1 MNDKRSTRS
10 MLYLLLLIAVLLA
23 ALWLTDKLE
32 RDTLLL
38 APQLGTVDS
47 GAPRSIPTFTPP
59 GGAYEHSL
67 RLDIQASQPDAPLIF
82 TTGGH
87 TPTLTIGTLYERP
100 LLLDASAPGVT
111 VMRARQIVN
120 GVAGPVVSA
129 SYIVGVENS
138 LPALSII
145 IDPRDLWD
153 AERGILVNTWQ
164 RGREWECPVHV
175 TYVEGTRPGLGQ
187 VQGER
192 GFEIS
197 AGLRIHGD
205 RSVRKRSVRKRFD
218 GAKQSFRLY
227 FRNAYGAARL
237 ESSPFSEHPRQ
248 AQSYKR
254 LLLQAGDRAGRW
266 TLLDEQLM
274 SDVAAEIGGR
284 VARARFVLLFLNGA
298 PWGVYR
304 LSERIDRFFLEDN
317 LRIRSAD
324 LIQDGRAE
332 EGDDVH
338 WNALMDWLAT
348 HDLSDRANYA
358 YIQTQVDVDDFID
371 HAILQMYFGLP
382 ADRFV
387 AVRPRVEGG
396 RWFWLYGDSASE
408 SGILGGNL
416 LSSDLG
422 DVALLQHRL
431 LENPDYRI
439 QFAKRTANLLNTV
452 LAPEVMAMRVDRL
465 AAQLQPDIAHE
476 TDRWPTLTDWEQN
489 VAILRDT
496 LLHRSDEIRQQVL
509 ASSNLSGTAS
519 IEFHST
525 PDGGGNIFIAGHWLP
540 GSPWNGIYFLGTD
553 IHAIA
558 VPVSGYVF
566 ERWEN
571 TAHQSPRSTSIT
583 ITVDGPDTLTARFV
597 PVPQDDPPL
606 RPNDVIIN
614 EYWINDDGT
623 RYTTV
628 GNRPIEQDWLELLVT
643 RPGTVDLRAWRIT
656 DNDTK
661 LGTREGSIILPQFE
675 SLAAVPRGTVILIIA
690 TESNSNAAYFGQDD
704 LDFEDGQMVFYVGNG
719 NLDVITDPGFGIG
732 RGNDNLAL
740 LAPGSDGLP
749 LTADDVGI
757 DFVAEGNA
765 ITPFSFGVLRDG
777 VVFKAPFWDLGGD
790 DGVLFVGKTDAGRD
804 GQNDDSAGWIV
815 APSAEQSGDGTRL
828 DNTNILTPGAL
839 NYWQSEAAIQP
850 GVLTWS
856 FIGLVLVVI
865 ALYLR
870 IKADQS
876 APRKTTGR

>member
-1 MNDKRSTRS
+1 MNDERSARS
-10 MLYLLLLIAVLLA
+10 MLYLLLLIAVLA
-23 ALWLTDKLE
+23 AVLWLTERLE
-32 RDTLLL
+32 RDTSLL
-38 APQLGTVDS
+38 APQPGSVDS
-47 GAPRSIPTFTPP
+47 SALHSSPTFSSP
-59 GGAYEHSL
+59 GGVYERSL
-67 RLDIQASQPDAPLIF
+67 RLDIRASQADAPLVF

-87 TPTLTIGTLYERP
+87 TPTLTVGTLYERP

-111 VMRARQIVN
+111 VVRARQVVN

-129 SYIVGVENS
+129 SYIVGLENS
-138 LPALSII
+138 LPAISII
-145 IDPRDLWD
+145 VDPRDLWD
-153 AERGILVNTWQ
+153 AGRGILVNTWQ
-164 RGREWECPVHV
+164 RGREWERPVHV
-175 TYVEGTRPGLGQ
+175 TYVEGTRPGLGR
-187 VQGER
+187 VQGQR
-192 GFEIS
+192 GFNIS

-205 RSVRKRSVRKRFD
+205 KRFD

-227 FRNAYGAARL
+227 FRNEYGATRL

-254 LLLQAGDRAGRW
+254 LLLQAGDRSGRW
-266 TLLDEQLM
+266 TLLDEQLV

-284 VARARFVLLFLNGA
+284 VARGRFVLLFLNGEA
-298 PWGVYR
+298 WGVYR

-317 LRIRSAD
+317 LGIRSAD

-338 WNALMDWLAT
+338 WDALIDWLMT

-382 ADRFV
+382 TDRFI

-396 RWFWLYGDSASE
+396 RWFWVYGDSASE
-408 SGILGGNL
+408 TRFFPD
-416 LSSDLG
+416 SD

-439 QFAKRTANLLNTV
+439 QFAERAANLLNTV
-452 LAPEVMAMRVDRL
+452 LAPEAMALRVDRL
-465 AAQLQPDIAHE
+465 GAQLQPDITRE

-489 VAILRDT
+489 VAILRDA
-496 LLHRSDEIRQQVL
+496 LLQRSDEIRQQVL
-509 ASSNLSGTAS
+509 ASSDLSGTAS

-540 GSPWNGIYFLGTD
+540 GSPWSGIYFLGTD

-558 VPVSGYVF
+558 VPAPGYLF
-566 ERWEN
+566 DRWEN
-571 TAHQSPRSTSIT
+571 TAHQAPRSTSIT
-583 ITVDGPDTLTARFV
+583 ITVDGPGTLTAQFR
-597 PVPQDDPPL
+597 PVPQDAPPL

-628 GNRPIEQDWLELLVT
+628 GNRPIKQDWLELLVT
-643 RPGTVDLRAWRIT
+643 RPGTVDLRGWRIT

-661 LGTREGSIILPQFE
+661 FGTREGSIILPQLE
-675 SLAAVPRGTVILIIA
+675 SLAAVPRGTVILIIV
-690 TESNSNAAYFGQDD
+690 TENNSNAAYFGQDD

-719 NLDVITDPGFGIG
+719 NLDVSTDPGFGIG

-740 LAPGSDGLP
+740 LSPGADGLP

-757 DFVAEGNA
+757 DFVAEGDG

-777 VVFKAPFWDLGGD
+777 VVFKAPFWNLGGD
-790 DGVLFVGKTDAGRD
+790 DGVLFVGKIDAGRD

-815 APSAEQSGDGTRL
+815 APPAEQSGDGTRL

-839 NYWQSEAAIQP
+839 NYRQSEAVIQP

-870 IKADQS
+870 IKPGYS